1 MERNLIYLNNC
12 AVLPGGKVNSFL
24 MQEVKWLTGH
34 FERAF
39 VVSHSGFGWHEP
51 GWINCGRG

>member
-24 MQEVKWLTGH
+24 MQEVKWAH
-34 FERAF
+34 RSF
-39 VVSHSGFGWHEP
+39 
-51 GWINCGRG
+51 